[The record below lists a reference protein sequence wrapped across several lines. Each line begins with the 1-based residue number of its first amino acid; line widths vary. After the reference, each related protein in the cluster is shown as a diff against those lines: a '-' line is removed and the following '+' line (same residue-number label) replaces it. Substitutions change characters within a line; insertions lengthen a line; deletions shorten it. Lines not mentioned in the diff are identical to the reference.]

1 MTEPPTRFERRP
13 SAMLRPEPEGE
24 RCYGGH
30 PGSVL
35 RHHASMTPEGNEDMD
50 ALTEAVFATI
60 DGTPQPFL
68 HDLMGLRAV
77 ARDEDSVTI
86 SMELSDGVRGFG
98 EGSIHGGMLATFA
111 DVASVL
117 TLTYDGDSEIPVTTD
132 LHVRYY
138 RQPRSGPLT
147 AEARVVHRGRRLLGT
162 ECVITDGEQ
171 RVLARTTATYML
183 VPY

>member
-1 MTEPPTRFERRP
+1 MT
-13 SAMLRPEPEGE
+13 ADGKK
-24 RCYGGH
+24 
-30 PGSVL
+30 
-35 RHHASMTPEGNEDMD
+35 DID
-50 ALTEAVFATI
+50 ALTEAVFASV
-60 DGTPQPFL
+60 DGSPPPPL
-68 HDLMGLRAV
+68 HELMGLRAV

-86 SMELSDGVRGFG
+86 SMELSDTVRGFG

-111 DVASVL
+111 DVASAV
-117 TLTYDGDSEIPVTTD
+117 TLTYDRESEIPVTTD

-162 ECVITDGEQ
+162 ECVVTDAEQ

>member
-1 MTEPPTRFERRP
+1 MT
-13 SAMLRPEPEGE
+13 A
-24 RCYGGH
+24 
-30 PGSVL
+30 
-35 RHHASMTPEGNEDMD
+35 EGNQNID
-50 ALTEAVFATI
+50 ALTEAVFAAV
-60 DGTPQPFL
+60 DGAPPVPL
-68 HDLMGLRAV
+68 HELMGLRAV

-86 SMELSDGVRGFG
+86 SMELSETVRGFG

-111 DVASVL
+111 DVASAV
-117 TLTYDGDSEIPVTTD
+117 TLTYDRESEIPVTTD

-162 ECVITDGEQ
+162 ECVVTDAEQ

-183 VPY
+183 VPF